1 MTKWYL
7 AIAMA
12 LVWIK
17 PALAQELSDEEE
29 EREYEGVVIRES
41 DQIEKRIRYSKKR
54 NDEDGS
60 PSSFSISAPDI
71 GVENILNS
79 EPIPEPEYE
88 PFSAPNHSQL
98 ADQTNDKPQDVPDPP
113 DPPDLPINGGISLLL
128 IAMLGYA
135 VKTGFTKR

>member
-17 PALAQELSDEEE
+17 PALAQEEWDEEK

-41 DQIEKRIRYSKKR
+41 DQFEKRLKYNKK
-54 NDEDGS
+54 NQDEAGT
-60 PSSFSISAPDI
+60 PSSFSISVPDL
-71 GVENILNS
+71 GVDNGLNR
-79 EPIPEPEYE
+79 EPITEPEYE

-113 DPPDLPINGGISLLL
+113 DPPDLPVNGGISLLF

-135 VKTGFTKR
+135 LKTGFTKR

>member
-41 DQIEKRIRYSKKR
+41 DQFEKRLRHTKKQ
-54 NDEDGS
+54 NDEVGS
-60 PSSFSISAPDI
+60 SSSFSISVPDL
-71 GVENILNS
+71 GGDNGLNR
-79 EPIPEPEYE
+79 EPIPESEYE
-88 PFSAPNHSQL
+88 PFSAPNHSL
-98 ADQTNDKPQDVPDPP
+98 VTDQTNDKPQDVPDPP
-113 DPPDLPINGGISLLL
+113 DPPDLPINGGISLLF
-128 IAMLGYA
+128 IAMLGFA
-135 VKTGFTKR
+135 LKTGFSKR